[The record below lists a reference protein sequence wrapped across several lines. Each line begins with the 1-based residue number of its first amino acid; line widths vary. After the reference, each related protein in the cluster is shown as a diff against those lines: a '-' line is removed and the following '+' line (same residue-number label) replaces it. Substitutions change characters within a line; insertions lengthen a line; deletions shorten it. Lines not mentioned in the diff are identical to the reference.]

1 MITPPLVH
9 SAELFELALPQS
21 ALVILASCQQ
31 NAIETL
37 SRLSKLTYGQFARAR
52 IKGAVC

>member
-21 ALVILASCQQ
+21 ALAILASCQQ

-37 SRLSKLTYGQFARAR
+37 SRLSKLTCGQFARAR